1 MQEKDLAVIVLAA
14 GKGRRMKSDLAKVL
28 HLLSSRPLLAYVL
41 GTVSALKPQRRV
53 VVVGHQAEAV
63 KSAFTDPSL
72 IFVEQTEQLGTGHA
86 VQQAEACF
94 HDFEGD
100 VLILCGDMPLMKSS
114 TLEKLVRH
122 HRKSV
127 AGCTLLSLKTKETKD
142 FGRVVRN
149 PQGGVARIVE
159 HRDASAEEI
168 TIDEYNSGVYCFS
181 KDILFKALGAIDNR
195 NSQNEYYLTDTI
207 DYLTRNGH
215 NVQCVQTGEASE
227 IFGINSLDDLKTAE
241 TILQQTA

>member
-1 MQEKDLAVIVLAA
+1 MQEKGLAVVVLAA
-14 GKGRRMKSDLAKVL
+14 GQGRRLKSDLPKVL
-28 HLLSSRPLLAYVL
+28 HPLSSRPLLAYVL
-41 GTVSALKPQRRV
+41 DAVSALNPQRLV
-53 VVVGHQAEAV
+53 VVVGHQAVAV
-63 KSAFTDPSL
+63 KSAFPDPS
-72 IFVEQTEQLGTGHA
+72 INFVEQTEQLGTGHA
-86 VQQAEACF
+86 VQQAGVCLQ
-94 HDFEGD
+94 DFGGD
-100 VLILCGDMPLMKSS
+100 VLIVCGDMPLMKSS
-114 TLEKLVRH
+114 TLAGLIRY
-122 HRKSV
+122 HRETG
-127 AGCTLLSLKTKETKD
+127 ADGTLLSLKTKETKD

-195 NSQNEYYLTDTI
+195 NSQSEYYLTDTI

-227 IFGINSLDDLKTAE
+227 IFGINSLDDLKIAE
-241 TILQQTA
+241 TILQQTT